1 VWFLNRIPANSWNPS
16 SNLKVPS
23 NKELNQAGNFSFYC
37 GVRIS
42 TNKIMKNAKFI
53 LIYLLIFVGGTFMLL
68 TGCRKDDSPVNPFE
82 TKVYTTL
89 ERTII
94 PANVSSWPVMY
105 PYEVSKFPGFPQ
117 YGAWTYGPGLDYQKR
132 LDLMTPGYTGAS
144 VTKSARLLNFFAITD
159 AHMTDEETP
168 ASAMYFGYKGGFI
181 GGYSPVLL
189 FTTQVFD
196 AAIRTINALHK
207 EKPFDFGISMGDA
220 CNNTQYNELRWYI
233 DIFDG
238 KKINPDSGIK
248 DDPKHGPGNDYQD
261 EFQAEGLDPSIP
273 WYQTMGNHDH
283 FWTGLLPPD
292 DAARAVYISDEI
304 LNIGNVLQHPYDP
317 KPFETRGI
325 YMGSIDGT
333 TPLGEI
339 TGIGTVSNF
348 PTPPKVH
355 AADPNRRSLLKE
367 EWMNEFFNTSSKPAG
382 HGFSQANVNSKFSS
396 YSFEPKADIPIKV
409 IVLDD
414 TQDNDDPHLNFYA
427 HSSINAAGY
436 TWLVSELEKG
446 QSEGKLMI
454 ISSHIPIGVLPA
466 DNGMGWSES
475 AAVTENDFIAKLHT
489 YPNLILWIAGHRH
502 VNQVTPMPS
511 TDPAHPENGF
521 WEVETTSLRDFPQQ
535 FRMFDIIRNT
545 DNTVSIFATDVDP
558 IMKEGSLPALSRY
571 YAVVAQQIFDVLKP
585 YAPSFS
591 YNAELVKQ
599 LTVEMQLKIQNY
611 GKAVQK

>member
-1 VWFLNRIPANSWNPS
+1 
-16 SNLKVPS
+16 
-23 NKELNQAGNFSFYC
+23 
-37 GVRIS
+37 
-42 TNKIMKNAKFI
+42 MKFTKRI
-53 LIYLLIFVGGTFMLL
+53 LICIPLFISSACIVFNS
-68 TGCRKDDSPVNPFE
+68 CRKEDHLVNPLG
-82 TKVYTTL
+82 TRVYTTL
-89 ERTII
+89 DRTII
-94 PANVSSWPVMY
+94 PANVSSWPVLY
-105 PYEVSKFPGFPQ
+105 PYEVSKLLGFPQ
-117 YGAWTYGPGLDYQKR
+117 YGAWTYGLELDYQKR
-132 LDLMTPGYTGAS
+132 LDLMTPGYTGALIA
-144 VTKSARLLNFFAITD
+144 KSARLLNFFAITD

-168 ASAMYFGYKGGFI
+168 ASAIYFGYKGSFI

-189 FTTQVFD
+189 FTTQVLD
-196 AAIRTINALHK
+196 AAIRTINLLHK

-233 DIFDG
+233 DILDG

-248 DDPKHGPGNDYQD
+248 DDPKPGTGNDYQD
-261 EFQAEGLDPSIP
+261 EFQAEGLDKSIP

-292 DAARAVYISDEI
+292 DAARAMYAGDEI
-304 LNIGNVLQHPYDP
+304 LNVDNVLQYPYEP

-325 YMGSIDGT
+325 YMGSIDGS

-339 TGIGTVSNF
+339 MGIGDMGNF
-348 PTPPKVH
+348 ETPPKVH

-367 EWMNEFFNTSSKPAG
+367 QWMNEFFTTTSKPAG
-382 HGFSQANVNSKFSS
+382 HGFSQSNVDSKFSS
-396 YSFEPKADIPIKV
+396 YSFEPKADIPIKL

-414 TQDNDDPHLNFYA
+414 TQNNDDPHLNFYA
-427 HSSINAAGY
+427 HSSVDQAGY
-436 TWLVSELEKG
+436 NWLVSELEKG

-466 DNGMGWSES
+466 DNGMSWSES
-475 AAVTENDFIAKLHT
+475 AAVSESDFIAKLQT

-521 WEVETTSLRDFPQQ
+521 WQVETTSLRDFPQQ
-535 FRMFDIIRNT
+535 FRMFDITRNS

-558 IMKEGSLPALSRY
+558 VMPEGSLPALSRY
-571 YAVVAQQIFDVLKP
+571 YAVAAQQIFDVQKP

-599 LTVEMQLKIQNY
+599 LTPEMQDKIQNY
-611 GKAVQK
+611 GKPISQ

>member
-1 VWFLNRIPANSWNPS
+1 MNCTKRNLICIPFFIAFALIIFNSCQKDGNLINP
-16 SNLKVPS
+16 L
-23 NKELNQAGNFSFYC
+23 
-37 GVRIS
+37 
-42 TNKIMKNAKFI
+42 
-53 LIYLLIFVGGTFMLL
+53 GT
-68 TGCRKDDSPVNPFE
+68 RVH
-82 TKVYTTL
+82 TTL
-89 ERTII
+89 DRTII
-94 PANVSSWPVMY
+94 PSYVASWPVMY
-105 PYEVSKFPGFPQ
+105 PYEISKFTDYFG
-117 YGAWTYGPGLDYQKR
+117 YGGWSYGPGLEYQKR
-132 LDLMTPGYTGAS
+132 LDLMKPGYTGAL

-159 AHMTDEETP
+159 VHMTDEETP

-207 EKPFDFGISMGDA
+207 ENPFDFGISMGDA

-233 DIFDG
+233 DILDG
-238 KKINPDSGIK
+238 KKITPDSGIK
-248 DDPKHGPGNDYQD
+248 DDPEPGPGNDYQD
-261 EFQAEGLDPSIP
+261 EFRAEGLDLTIP

-292 DAARAVYISDEI
+292 DAARAIYVGEEI
-304 LNIGNVLQHPYDP
+304 LNVGNVLQHPYDP

-325 YMGSIDGT
+325 YMGSIDGS

-339 TGIGTVSNF
+339 KGIGAVGNY
-348 PTPPKVH
+348 PIPPKVH

-367 EWMNEFFNTSSKPAG
+367 EWMNEFFITTSKPVG
-382 HGFSQANVNSKFSS
+382 HGFSQSNINSKFAC
-396 YSFEPKADIPIKV
+396 YSFEPKTNIPIKV

-414 TQDNDDPHLNFYA
+414 TQNNDDPHNNFYA
-427 HSSINAAGY
+427 HSSVDEARYN
-436 TWLVSELEKG
+436 WLVSELEKG

-466 DNGMGWSES
+466 GNGMGWSES
-475 AAVTENDFIAKLHT
+475 AALPENDFIDKLHT

-535 FRMFDIIRNT
+535 FRLFEITRNN
-545 DNTVSIFATDVDP
+545 DNTVSIFTTDVDP

-571 YAVVAQQIFDVLKP
+571 YAVAAQQIFDVQKP

-599 LTVEMQLKIQNY
+599 LTPEMQAKIQKY
-611 GKAVQK
+611 GVLTGSK

>member
-1 VWFLNRIPANSWNPS
+1 MA
-16 SNLKVPS
+16 
-23 NKELNQAGNFSFYC
+23 
-37 GVRIS
+37 
-42 TNKIMKNAKFI
+42 
-53 LIYLLIFVGGTFMLL
+53 
-68 TGCRKDDSPVNPFE
+68 
-82 TKVYTTL
+82 
-89 ERTII
+89 
-94 PANVSSWPVMY
+94 
-105 PYEVSKFPGFPQ
+105 
-117 YGAWTYGPGLDYQKR
+117 
-132 LDLMTPGYTGAS
+132 PGYTGAS

-196 AAIRTINALHK
+196 AAIRTINLLHK
-207 EKPFDFGISMGDA
+207 EKPFDFGISMGDD

-233 DIFDG
+233 DILDG
-238 KKINPDSGIK
+238 KKITPDSGIK
-248 DDPKHGPGNDYQD
+248 DDPKPGKGNDFQD
-261 EFQAEGLDPSIP
+261 EFQAEGLDPAIP

-292 DAARAVYISDEI
+292 DAARAVYVSDEI
-304 LNIGNVLQHPYDP
+304 LNVGNVLQHPYDP

-339 TGIGTVSNF
+339 TGIGAESNF
-348 PTPPKVH
+348 AAPPKVD

-367 EWMNEFFNTSSKPAG
+367 EWMNEFFNTSSNPVG
-382 HGFSQANVNSKFSS
+382 HGFSQANVNSKFTS

-427 HSSINAAGY
+427 HSSIDAAGY
-436 TWLVSELEKG
+436 AWLVNELEKG

-454 ISSHIPIGVLPA
+454 ISSHIPIGVLPP

-475 AAVTENDFIAKLHT
+475 AAVSESDFIAKLHT

-521 WEVETTSLRDFPQQ
+521 WQVETTSLRDFPQQ
-535 FRMFDIIRNT
+535 FRMFDITRNS

-558 IMKEGSLPALSRY
+558 IMTEGSLPALSRY
-571 YAVVAQQIFDVLKP
+571 YAVAAQQIFDVLKP

-599 LTVEMQLKIQNY
+599 LTPEMQLKIETC
-611 GKAVQK
+611 GKLTVK

>member
-1 VWFLNRIPANSWNPS
+1 MNYTKR
-16 SNLKVPS
+16 
-23 NKELNQAGNFSFYC
+23 
-37 GVRIS
+37 
-42 TNKIMKNAKFI
+42 I
-53 LIYLLIFVGGTFMLL
+53 LICIPFFIASAIIVFNS
-68 TGCRKDDSPVNPFE
+68 CRKDDHPVNPLGIR
-82 TKVYTTL
+82 VYTTL
-89 ERTII
+89 DRTII

-105 PYEVSKFPGFPQ
+105 PYEVSKFPSFPQ

-132 LDLMTPGYTGAS
+132 LDLMPTGYNGAL
-144 VTKSARLLNFFAITD
+144 VTKSARLLNFIAITD

-196 AAIRTINALHK
+196 AAIRTINLLHK

-233 DIFDG
+233 DILDG
-238 KKINPDSGIK
+238 KKIIPDSGIK
-248 DDPKHGPGNDYQD
+248 DDPNPGTGNDYQD
-261 EFQAEGLDPSIP
+261 EFQAEGLDQTIP

-292 DAARAVYISDEI
+292 DAARAVYVGDEI
-304 LNIGNVLQHPYDP
+304 LNVDNVLQYPYEP
-317 KPFETRGI
+317 KPFETHGLF
-325 YMGSIDGT
+325 MGSIDGT
-333 TPLGEI
+333 TALGEI
-339 TGIGTVSNF
+339 TGIGAENNF
-348 PTPPKVH
+348 ATPPKVH

-367 EWMNEFFNTSSKPAG
+367 QWMSEFFNTSSNPVG
-382 HGFSQANVNSKFSS
+382 HGFSQANVDSKFSS
-396 YSFEPKADIPIKV
+396 YSFEPKSDIPIKV

-427 HSSINAAGY
+427 HSSIDAAGY
-436 TWLVSELEKG
+436 AWLVNELEKG

-454 ISSHIPIGVLPA
+454 ISSHIPIGVLPP

-475 AAVTENDFIAKLHT
+475 AAVSEGDFIAKLHT

-535 FRMFDIIRNT
+535 FRMFDITRNN

-558 IMKEGSLPALSRY
+558 VMQEGSLPAQSRY
-571 YAVVAQQIFDVLKP
+571 YAVAAQQIFDVQKP

-599 LTVEMQLKIQNY
+599 LSPEMLVKIQNY
-611 GKAVQK
+611 GTPIKK

>member
-1 VWFLNRIPANSWNPS
+1 LKKPQRILNYFTVFIASAFIIFNSC
-16 SNLKVPS
+16 
-23 NKELNQAGNFSFYC
+23 Q
-37 GVRIS
+37 
-42 TNKIMKNAKFI
+42 
-53 LIYLLIFVGGTFMLL
+53 
-68 TGCRKDDSPVNPFE
+68 KDDNLINPLG
-82 TKVYTTL
+82 TRVYTTL
-89 ERTII
+89 DRIII

-132 LDLMTPGYTGAS
+132 LDLMEPGYTGAL

-181 GGYSPVLL
+181 GGYSPVQL

-196 AAIRTINALHK
+196 AAIRTINTLHK
-207 EKPFDFGISMGDA
+207 DNPFDFGISMGDA
-220 CNNTQYNELRWYI
+220 CNSTQYNELRWYI
-233 DIFDG
+233 DVLDG
-238 KKINPDSGIK
+238 KKITPDSGIK
-248 DDPKHGPGNDYQD
+248 DDPKPGPGNDYQD
-261 EFQAEGLDPSIP
+261 EFQAEGLDKSIQ

-292 DAARAVYISDEI
+292 DAARSVYVGEVI
-304 LNIGNVLQHPYDP
+304 LNVGNVLQHPYDP
-317 KPFETRGI
+317 QPFETHGI
-325 YMGSIDGT
+325 YMGSIDGS

-339 TGIGTVSNF
+339 TGIGAVGNF
-348 PTPPKVH
+348 PMPPKVH

-367 EWMNEFFNTSSKPAG
+367 EWMNEFFTTTSKPVG
-382 HGFSQANVNSKFSS
+382 HGFSQAHVDSKFAC
-396 YSFEPKADIPIKV
+396 YSFEPRADIPIKV

-414 TQDNDDPHLNFYA
+414 TQNNDDPHLNFYA
-427 HSSINAAGY
+427 HSSVDEAKYN
-436 TWLVSELEKG
+436 WLVSELEKG

-466 DNGMGWSES
+466 GNGMGWSAS
-475 AAVTENDFIAKLHT
+475 AALPENDFIAKLHT
-489 YPNLILWIAGHRH
+489 YPNLIMWIAGHRH

-535 FRMFDIIRNT
+535 FRLFEIMRNS

-558 IMKEGSLPALSRY
+558 IMNEGSLPALSRY
-571 YAVVAQQIFDVLKP
+571 YAVAAQQIFDVQKP

-599 LTVEMQLKIQNY
+599 LSPGMQLKIQNT
-611 GKAVQK
+611 GIAIHK

>member
-1 VWFLNRIPANSWNPS
+1 
-16 SNLKVPS
+16 
-23 NKELNQAGNFSFYC
+23 
-37 GVRIS
+37 
-42 TNKIMKNAKFI
+42 MKYTKRI
-53 LIYLLIFVGGTFMLL
+53 LISILFFIASACIIFNS
-68 TGCRKDDSPVNPFE
+68 CSKDDNLLNPLA
-82 TKVYTTL
+82 TRVYTTL
-89 ERTII
+89 DRTII
-94 PANVSSWPVMY
+94 PVNVSSWPVLY
-105 PYEVSKFPGFPQ
+105 PYEVSKFPSFPQ

-132 LDLMTPGYTGAS
+132 LDLMTTGYTGS
-144 VTKSARLLNFFAITD
+144 TVKTSARLLNFFAITD

-189 FTTQVFD
+189 FTTQVLD

-233 DIFDG
+233 DILDG

-248 DDPKHGPGNDYQD
+248 DDPKPGPANDYQD
-261 EFQAEGLDPSIP
+261 EFQAEGLDQTIP

-292 DAARAVYISDEI
+292 DAARAVYVGEEI
-304 LNIGNVLQHPYDP
+304 LNVDNILQHPYEP
-317 KPFETRGI
+317 KPFETHGLF
-325 YMGSIDGT
+325 MGSIDGT

-339 TGIGTVSNF
+339 TGIGAESNF
-348 PTPPKVH
+348 ATPPKVH

-367 EWMNEFFNTSSKPAG
+367 QWMSEFFNTSSNPVG
-382 HGFSQANVNSKFSS
+382 HGFSQANVDSKFTS
-396 YSFEPKADIPIKV
+396 YSFEPKSEIPIKV

-414 TQDNDDPHLNFYA
+414 TQNNDDPHLNFYA
-427 HSSINAAGY
+427 HSSIDAAGY
-436 TWLVSELEKG
+436 AWLVNELEKG

-466 DNGMGWSES
+466 DNGMSWSES
-475 AAVTENDFIAKLHT
+475 AVVSESDFIAKLHT

-511 TDPAHPENGF
+511 ADPAHPENGF

-535 FRMFDIIRNT
+535 FRIFEIMRNS

-558 IMKEGSLPALSRY
+558 VMKEGSLPALSRY
-571 YAVVAQQIFDVLKP
+571 YAVAAQQIFNVLKP

-599 LTVEMQLKIQNY
+599 LTPEMQLKIKNY
-611 GKAVQK
+611 GVLINK

>member
-1 VWFLNRIPANSWNPS
+1 
-16 SNLKVPS
+16 
-23 NKELNQAGNFSFYC
+23 
-37 GVRIS
+37 
-42 TNKIMKNAKFI
+42 
-53 LIYLLIFVGGTFMLL
+53 
-68 TGCRKDDSPVNPFE
+68 
-82 TKVYTTL
+82 
-89 ERTII
+89 
-94 PANVSSWPVMY
+94 MY
-105 PYEVSKFPGFPQ
+105 PYEVSKLSGFPQ

-132 LDLMTPGYTGAS
+132 LDLMAHGYNGAL

-196 AAIRTINALHK
+196 AAIRTINELHK
-207 EKPFDFGISMGDA
+207 ENPFDFGISMGDA

-233 DIFDG
+233 DILDG
-238 KKINPDSGIK
+238 KKITPDSGIK
-248 DDPKHGPGNDYQD
+248 DDPEPGRGNDYQD
-261 EFQAEGLDPSIP
+261 EFQAEGLDQTIP

-292 DAARAVYISDEI
+292 DATRSVYVGEEI
-304 LNIGNVLQHPYDP
+304 LNVGNVLQHPYDP
-317 KPFETRGI
+317 LPFDSRGI
-325 YMGSIDGT
+325 YMGTIDGST
-333 TPLGEI
+333 RLGEI
-339 TGIGTVSNF
+339 TGIGVVDNF
-348 PTPPKVH
+348 PVPPKVH

-367 EWMNEFFNTSSKPAG
+367 EWMNEFFNTTSKPVG
-382 HGFSQANVNSKFSS
+382 HGFSQANVDSKFTS
-396 YSFEPKADIPIKV
+396 YSLEPKADIPIKV

-414 TQDNDDPHLNFYA
+414 TQNNEDPHINFYA
-427 HSSINAAGY
+427 HSSVDKTSYN
-436 TWLVSELEKG
+436 WLVSELEKG

-454 ISSHIPIGVLPA
+454 ISSHIPIGVLPTE
-466 DNGMGWSES
+466 NGMGWSES
-475 AAVTENDFIAKLHT
+475 AAVSENDFISKLHS

-535 FRMFDIIRNT
+535 FRLFEIKRNN
-545 DNTVSIFATDVDP
+545 DNTVSIFTTDVDP

-571 YAVVAQQIFDVLKP
+571 YAIVAQQIFDVQKP

-599 LTVEMQLKIQNY
+599 LTPEMQVKIQNY
-611 GKAVQK
+611 GIPLPK